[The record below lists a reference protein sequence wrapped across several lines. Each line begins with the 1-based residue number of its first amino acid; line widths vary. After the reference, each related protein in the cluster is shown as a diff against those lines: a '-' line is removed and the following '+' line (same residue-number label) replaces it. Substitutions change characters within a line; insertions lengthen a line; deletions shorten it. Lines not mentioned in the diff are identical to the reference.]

1 MLLAAEE
8 TAGHAV
14 EAAGWFLENAWL
26 IPLIPAVAF
35 FVILLFGKK
44 MPRGGSEVGI
54 ASMVAALV
62 IAAGAAFQ
70 WIDRVD
76 AGHGEEIAPVIKQW
90 TWWQSGGTKFG
101 IGEHIDGLAVMALLL
116 VSFISTLVQIYST
129 EYVKGDRRYTHFFA
143 SITLFSAGMLTM
155 VLAPNMVQLILGW
168 EIMGL
173 CSFLLIGHWWE
184 EKANSEAALK
194 AFWTVRVGDI
204 GLLVGTAALLGIF
217 GTLDISGINEAAAN
231 GEFANQNALMWA
243 AVALFIA
250 CMGKSGQFPL
260 HTWLPDAMAGP
271 TPVSSLLHSSTM
283 VVAGV
288 FLVARLYPVF
298 HVGLEINAAGQT
310 FNLIA
315 VIGGITVIVAAALA
329 FVQDEIKKVLAY
341 STVSQLGYMM
351 MGLGVGA
358 WTASV
363 FHIFTHAFFKCALFL
378 AAGSISYTAS
388 HHSFDMK
395 KDMGGIWKKMPITFG
410 VWMVSTA
417 ALSGIPFFSGF
428 FSKDE
433 IIDSAKHADYT
444 LFYIVGIVGA
454 FMTTAYMTRATYL
467 TFFGAPRGGAAHF
480 MGVEQHDDHDAH
492 AHADDHAHDAHGH
505 DDHDAHG
512 HDDHA
517 VLPGKT
523 FPFAPFDSP
532 WKITAPLLVLGTL
545 AIGSGYLNAPALGI
559 HWFEHQTESSIG
571 LPIAG
576 HEKEAASGEAPHE
589 EDAGA
594 VTELALAA
602 EGSSFTTAEE
612 AGEGHAEPAGPFAV
626 PAPPE
631 FTWAAAAPGLLLV
644 LAGFL
649 VSLFLSLAVFG
660 KRKNALSPLVGLT
673 QRSKPIGAIH
683 TFLVNKLYLD
693 HLYEKVIVRAFAYP
707 ISKAAYWFNQN
718 IIDGA
723 VDGAGR
729 SGRRTGEWVYRNI
742 DQRLVDG
749 AVNASGMVA
758 SESGHA
764 LQPIQSGKV
773 NQYGALLFGAA
784 AVGAIVLI
792 LINV

>member
-1 MLLAAEE
+1 MLLAAQE
-8 TAGHAV
+8 TA
-14 EAAGWFLENAWL
+14 AAGWFLEHAWL

-35 FVILLFGKK
+35 FVILLFGKR
-44 MPRGGSEVGI
+44 MPKGGSEVGI

-62 IAAGAAFQ
+62 ISAGAAFQ
-70 WIDRVD
+70 WVDRVD

-90 TWWQSGGTKFG
+90 TWWQSGGMQFG

-184 EKANSEAALK
+184 ETANSEAALK

-204 GLLVGTAALLGIF
+204 GLLVGTAMLLGIF
-217 GTLDISGINEAAAN
+217 GTLDIKGINEAAAA
-231 GEFANQNALMWA
+231 GEFGSQNVLMWA

-250 CMGKSGQFPL
+250 CIGKSGQFPL

-288 FLVARLYPVF
+288 FLVARIYPVF

-329 FVQDEIKKVLAY
+329 FVQDDIKKVLAY

-363 FHIFTHAFFKCALFL
+363 FHIFTHAFFKCCLFL

-395 KDMGGIWKKMPITFG
+395 KDMGGIWKKMPLTFG
-410 VWMVSTA
+410 AWMVSTA
-417 ALSGIPFFSGF
+417 ALCGIPFFSGF

-444 LFYIVGIVGA
+444 IFYIVGIVGA

-467 TFFGAPRGGAAHF
+467 TFFGTPRGGAAHF
-480 MGVEQHDDHDAH
+480 MGTEHHDEHDAQT
-492 AHADDHAHDAHGH
+492 HDPHGHDGH

-512 HDDHA
+512 HDDHE
-517 VLPGKT
+517 VEPGKK

-532 WKITAPLLVLGTL
+532 WKITAPLLILGAL
-545 AIGSGYLNAPALGI
+545 AIGSGYINAPALGI

-576 HEKEAASGEAPHE
+576 HGEEAAHE
-589 EDAGA
+589 EEAGA
-594 VTELALAA
+594 VTELAMAA
-602 EGSSFTTAEE
+602 EGSSFVRAGEE
-612 AGEGHAEPAGPFAV
+612 GAEGHAEAAGPFAV
-626 PAPPE
+626 PEPPK
-631 FTWAAAAPGLLLV
+631 FSWGAAAPGLLLV

-660 KRKNALSPLVGLT
+660 HKKNALSPLVGLT
-673 QRSKPIGAIH
+673 QRSKPVGAIH
-683 TFLVNKLYLD
+683 RFLINKLYLD
-693 HLYEKVIVRAFAYP
+693 DLYEKVIFRAFAHP
-707 ISKAAYWFNQN
+707 ISKAAYWFNQRV
-718 IIDGA
+718 IDGV
-723 VDGAGR
+723 VDEVGR
-729 SGRRTGEWVYRNI
+729 SGKRTGDWVYRNI

-749 AVNASGMVA
+749 AVNASGVVA

>member
-1 MLLAAEE
+1 MLFAAEE
-8 TAGHAV
+8 TAEHAV
-14 EAAGWFLENAWL
+14 EAAGWFLENSWL
-26 IPLIPAVAF
+26 IPLIPGIAF
-35 FVILLFGKK
+35 FVILLFGKRLPK
-44 MPRGGSEVGI
+44 GGSEVGI
-54 ASMVAALV
+54 ASMTASLV

-76 AGHGEEIAPVIKQW
+76 SSHGEHVGPVIRQW

-101 IGEHIDGLAVMALLL
+101 IGQHIDGLAVMALLL
-116 VSFISTLVQIYST
+116 VTFISTLVQIYST
-129 EYVKGDRRYTHFFA
+129 EYVKGDRRYTHYFA

-184 EKANSEAALK
+184 ERANSEAALK

-204 GLLVGTAALLGIF
+204 GLLVGTAMLLGIF
-217 GTLDISGINEAAAN
+217 GTLDIKGINEGAAA
-231 GEFANQNALMWA
+231 GDFGAQSTLMWA

-250 CMGKSGQFPL
+250 CIGKSGQFPL

-298 HVGLEINAAGQT
+298 HVGLEINAVGQT

-315 VIGGITVIVAAALA
+315 VIGGITLIVAAALA
-329 FVQDEIKKVLAY
+329 FVQNDIKKVLAY

-378 AAGSISYTAS
+378 VAGSISYTAS

-417 ALSGIPFFSGF
+417 ALAGIPFFSGF

-444 LFYIVGIVGA
+444 IFYIVGIVGA

-480 MGVEQHDDHDAH
+480 MGVEQPDNEAHDDHG
-492 AHADDHAHDAHGH
+492 DHG

-512 HDDHA
+512 QDDHA
-517 VLPGKT
+517 PVPGRS

-532 WKITAPLLVLGTL
+532 WKITAPLLILGTL
-545 AIGSGYLNAPALGI
+545 AVGSGYLNAPALGI

-571 LPIAG
+571 LPIAEG
-576 HEKEAASGEAPHE
+576 HGEEAADLAHAGEGDE
-589 EDAGA
+589 EAG
-594 VTELALAA
+594 TAA
-602 EGSSFTTAEE
+602 EGEDEAEHAAAEGESADSAIFTVPE
-612 AGEGHAEPAGPFAV
+612 A
-626 PAPPE
+626 PE
-631 FTWAAAAPGLLLV
+631 FKWSAAAPGLLLV

-649 VSLFLSLAVFG
+649 TSLFLSFAVFG
-660 KRKNALSPLVGLT
+660 KRKSALTPLVGLT
-673 QRSKPIGAIH
+673 QRSKPVGAVH
-683 TFLVNKLYLD
+683 KFLVNKLYLD
-693 HLYEKVIVRAFAYP
+693 HLYEKIIFRGVAYP
-707 ISKAAYWFNQN
+707 ISKAAYWFNQKV
-718 IIDGA
+718 IDGV

-729 SGRRTGEWVYRNI
+729 SGKRTGEWVYRNI

-758 SESGHA
+758 SETGHA
-764 LQPIQSGKV
+764 LQPVQSGKV

-784 AVGAIVLI
+784 AVAAIVLI
-792 LINV
+792 LLNV